1 MIVIHNKIRKNKVIN
16 SLITNNNHFIHN
28 KIKINH
34 FIQTNQMI
42 NHNFLNS
49 QNNRIIKKYKMKNK
63 KNNHFIQI
71 KLNQNNNKNNSNNQN
86 NRNNKN
92 QLVLYYNIK
101 EKKMKLMIE
110 EKEI

>member
-71 KLNQNNNKNNSNNQN
+71 KLNQNNNQNNSNNQN
-86 NRNNKN
+86 NYQKATHNHSMHDKKNVSFQQWSHNN
-92 QLVLYYNIK
+92 
-101 EKKMKLMIE
+101 
-110 EKEI
+110 